1 MDKNVRKTARNKKN
15 KRVKVK
21 RETNDRKIRM
31 GMGGCLFRLLFFVFV
46 TFVVVL
52 SGISYYIVYAALS
65 PSKSSRDIKETYSY
79 MYSEYPFLKSW
90 VRSLA
95 KYHELKDT
103 TIYAADSTLLHAVYI
118 RAKQPTRNT
127 AVIIHG
133 HKSNAVGMLHIA
145 YLYNHDMGFNV
156 LLPDLRGHGE
166 SGGTHIQMGWND
178 RKDVLQ
184 WMDVANVMFGGDTRM
199 VVHGISMG
207 AATAMMVSGENQPS
221 FVKAYVED
229 CGYTS
234 VWDEIC
240 YVAKRDYGIS
250 DMPFVS
256 LASLICQW
264 KYGWN
269 FKEASCVN
277 RLRHADKPM
286 LFIHGTA
293 DSYVPAE
300 MVYTLYQAKPRNK
313 HIWTVPGVIH
323 ARSYHDCREE
333 YTRRVCAF
341 VNMYFYNE

>member
-1 MDKNVRKTARNKKN
+1 MGKNVRKTGKSKN
-15 KRVKVK
+15 GRQVKTKTDV
-21 RETNDRKIRM
+21 DGRKGKIKPRS
-31 GMGGCLFRLLFFVFV
+31 CLFRLLSFVLMA
-46 TFVVVL
+46 VVVIL

-65 PSKSSRDIKETYSY
+65 PSKSSRNVKETYSY

-90 VRSLA
+90 VRSLDR
-95 KYHELKDT
+95 YRELRDT
-103 TIYAADSTLLHAVYI
+103 TIYAADSVLLHAVYI
-118 RAKQPTRNT
+118 RAGKPTRNT

-133 HKSNAVGMLHIA
+133 HKSNAIGMLHIA
-145 YLYNHDMGFNV
+145 YMYHHDMGFNV
-156 LLPDLRGHGE
+156 LLPDLRGHGK

-178 RKDVLQ
+178 RKDVLL
-184 WMDVANVMFGGDTRM
+184 WMNVANALFGDDTRM

-207 AATAMMVSGENQPS
+207 AATAMMVSGEKQPP

-240 YVAKRDYGIS
+240 YVAERDYGLS

-269 FKEASCVN
+269 FKEASCVGK
-277 RLRHADKPM
+277 LRHADTPM
-286 LFIHGTA
+286 FFIHGTA
-293 DSYVPAE
+293 DTYVPAE

-313 HIWTVPGVIH
+313 HIWTVPGVMH

-333 YTRRVCAF
+333 YTRRVSAF